1 MLMSGK
7 RTFVVGALLLGAL
20 LVISCDD
27 FYSATWGT
35 AREYDPSKISVNA
48 GNVDEWVEKAAGNPE
63 LADAVTEAIKDELKN
78 GNLNT
83 GDKAKLQDAGVALAV
98 EASGIGETILE
109 KAADTLGS
117 GISTAEDL
125 SKLLAD
131 VQSDFEKNKGGKA
144 ASDIADIISGS
155 LEQPSYGQDGVP
167 KLTGAYV
174 NAADSADVGQAV
186 AVLTLALVGKATS
199 AATDMSAVE
208 LSDLA
213 AYGVY
218 INTDKEAAVMVAN
231 PSPEAVTLAAYL
243 NLIADDTT
251 GKYSNNPLTAT
262 IAIAFGVL

>member
-1 MLMSGK
+1 MSGK
-7 RTFVVGALLLGAL
+7 RTFAAGAFLLGVL

-35 AREYDPSKISVNA
+35 AREYDASKISVNA

-63 LADAVTEAIKDELKN
+63 LADAVTDAIKNELEK
-78 GNLNT
+78 GSLNT
-83 GDKAKLQDAGVALAV
+83 GDKAKLQDAGVALAI

-109 KAADTLGS
+109 KAADTLS
-117 GISTAEDL
+117 NGISSVEDL

-131 VQSDFEKNKGGKA
+131 VQSDFKKNNGAKA

-155 LEQPSYGQDGVP
+155 LAQPSYGKDSVP

-174 NAADSADVGQAV
+174 NAEDPADVGQAV
-186 AVLTLALVGKATS
+186 VVLTLALVGKATDAS
-199 AATDMSAVE
+199 KDMSAVN
-208 LSDLA
+208 LSDFA

-218 INTDKEAAVMVAN
+218 INVNKEAAVMADN
-231 PSPEAVTLAAYL
+231 PSSEAVTLAAYL

-251 GKYSNNPLTAT
+251 GKYNNNLLTGT
-262 IAIAFGVL
+262 IATAFGVL